1 MKRTIALLS
10 SLIMVLSLCACGGE
24 STDSNTNASKDG
36 SVYKLGDTIETD
48 LFKITPSFTGYAK
61 RLSNQPNEDY
71 TTPAGYFT
79 DDSPYIAGDEKVE
92 IYGEMKIE
100 YVGNEKSTVPL
111 KIDISADYDNGY
123 VFDGDAVYMG
133 YHEADDESWHWKY
146 DDTIEFEPL
155 SSSTTRI
162 LRYCVEV
169 PEQVETNA
177 DKALLVTIS
186 VNDEPFVFDFRSADV
201 LGSDYDPRAEFYQ
214 PVDDETKQQIVA
226 YLKANG
232 LKEMGWYEQNVN
244 YFEFTFDDENVYAR
258 MPLASNPDYGYDF
271 NGTYEVFAKT
281 ILITWDYGTQ
291 MHLDYTFDGNSLTVT
306 EFDYNR

>member
-71 TTPAGYFT
+71 MTPAGYFT

-133 YHEADDESWHWKY
+133 YREADDESWHWKY

-201 LGSDYDPRAEFYQ
+201 LGSDYPHNHEGVVGELLLPQDGGSFQHRGLVRLEEVLGVFLVPGVLKVGEDALPGVPQGRVCREG
-214 PVDDETKQQIVA
+214 DDALV
-226 YLKANG
+226 KANG
-232 LKEMGWYEQNVN
+232 EGRLV
-244 YFEFTFDDENVYAR
+244 
-258 MPLASNPDYGYDF
+258 
-271 NGTYEVFAKT
+271 
-281 ILITWDYGTQ
+281 
-291 MHLDYTFDGNSLTVT
+291 
-306 EFDYNR
+306 